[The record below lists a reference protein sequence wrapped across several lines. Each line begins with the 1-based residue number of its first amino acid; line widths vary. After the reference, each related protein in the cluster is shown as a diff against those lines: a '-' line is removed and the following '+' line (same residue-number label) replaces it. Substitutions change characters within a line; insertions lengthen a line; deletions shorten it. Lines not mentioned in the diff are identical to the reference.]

1 MIRIYNTLTRR
12 KEEFHPVEPG
22 KVSMYLCGPT
32 VYKPSHIGHA
42 VGPVVFDAVVRYLK
56 FRGFDVTWIVNI
68 TDVEDKLITEAARQ
82 NRPML
87 DIAREIEAGYKD
99 NLAALGVLHIAA
111 FPRATEFMAE
121 IIALVQRL
129 IANNAAYA
137 VPAAGATDAGA
148 TDAGAMDVYF
158 DHTAKADYGKLSN
171 RKSEDQQTGTRAV
184 AGENRR
190 HPADF
195 ALWKASAPGEPA
207 WPSPWGA
214 GRPGWHIEC
223 SAMSL
228 KLLGDTFDIH
238 GGGMDLVFPHH
249 ENEIAQSEAATGK
262 PFAKYW
268 MHNGLTRVATKLP
281 GGEVKAEK
289 MSKSLGNIRTITS
302 LLEQFD
308 PAAVRYFVLST
319 HYRRPLDFSD
329 EQLAAAGKALENFH
343 RVLDD
348 VQRVAG
354 EDPYTVAPWQFSPGT
369 DQKSL
374 LVGFAP
380 GVADALESAGLNQT
394 DLHALGEFKTIVA
407 QFFEAMDDDFNTA
420 AAIAA
425 LHELT
430 SATTKF
436 AAGLQVPTAT
446 EQTSAQPTEHTD
458 LLNELLLGMGQTL
471 VRLARLLGLLET
483 RPTPKASAGITDEE
497 IAARVEE
504 RKAAKKSKNFAR
516 ADEIRKQLTDMGV
529 TLEDTPGGTIWRRS

>member
-12 KEEFHPVEPG
+12 KEEFQPVVPG
-22 KVSMYLCGPT
+22 RVSLYLCGPT

-42 VGPVVFDAVVRYLK
+42 VGPIIFDAVVRYLK
-56 FRGFDVTWIVNI
+56 FRGLDVTWIVNI
-68 TDVEDKLITEAARQ
+68 TDVEDKLIAEGQRQ
-82 NRPML
+82 GRPML
-87 DIAREIEAGYKD
+87 DIAREIEADYKT
-99 NLAALGVLHIAA
+99 NMQALGVRNISA

-121 IIALVQRL
+121 IVALVQRL
-129 IANNAAYA
+129 IDNNAAYA
-137 VPAAGATDAGA
+137 VPAAAETDAR
-148 TDAGAMDVYF
+148 DVYF

-195 ALWKASAPGEPA
+195 ALWKASAPGEPS

-249 ENEIAQSEAATGK
+249 ENEIAQSESATGK

-302 LLEQFD
+302 LLENFD
-308 PAAVRYFVLST
+308 PQTIRYFVLST

-329 EQLAAAGKALENFH
+329 EQLAASGKALDNFH
-343 RVLDD
+343 RLLDD
-348 VQRVAG
+348 VHRMTG
-354 EDPYTVAPWQFSPGT
+354 EDPYGVDPWRFTPGT
-369 DQKSL
+369 DQKPL

-380 GVADALESAGLNQT
+380 GVADALESAGLSQT

-407 QFFEAMDDDFNTA
+407 QFFESMDDDFNTA

-425 LHELT
+425 LHELA
-430 SATTKF
+430 SATTRF
-436 AAGLQVPTAT
+436 AANTQPSAPPTADH
-446 EQTSAQPTEHTD
+446 ADPD
-458 LLNELLLGMGQTL
+458 LLKELLLGMGQTI

-483 RPTPKASAGITDEE
+483 RPAPKASAGITDEE
-497 IAARVEE
+497 IAAQVEE
-504 RKAAKKSKNFAR
+504 RKAAKTSKNFAR
-516 ADEIRKQLTDMGV
+516 ADEIRQQLAAMGI
-529 TLEDTPGGTIWRRS
+529 TLEDTPGGTVWRRS